1 MTFFQ
6 VPSPDLSSLALGGA
20 TLRLLE
26 SYGFSADEK
35 YLLVRATYTDDADT
49 SYGLNYGFFIYDVQ
63 DRAYVSNLNA
73 QIVGVDNARDVDVVS
88 AQIVGNSSNLTTIA
102 LVQTKGSDTMRLT
115 SMVNGQVVSSDLIA
129 ELTDIENVGIESF
142 QLARSGRFLAVQTS
156 NAQLSSDNQ
165 PDTNDSSDI
174 YLFDL
179 STGVVT
185 RVSYVGGSEVN
196 EPTYLKS
203 IFVEG
208 NQVSIGFVT
217 DAAFVSPSRVD
228 TNSTNYNADAGFR
241 SDAYVWSSS
250 FDTDGLIGNGRFD
263 LQSIATDGTASGYV
277 SSDDTLQVTSAG
289 VYYTSSSETLINA
302 DSNGEKDV
310 YFTDSGGV
318 VSRLNPPFVAEL
330 ASGAIFLGASK
341 NGSRAAFLTDSDE
354 ISGATGAQQLILLDT
369 KTGDVSVVSEDNGVL
384 ANDWVINGYVSASGY
399 SVAFTSAANNLTQ
412 EPLAAASGSLFV
424 KIDTV
429 PIVGQVYH
437 WRTHALLS
445 ETNLAIVDASADA
458 DGAPVANIDTDA
470 FGAYSLIN
478 LGSGESRLTAT
489 KTLVEADT
497 NRVITSADAL
507 AALKIAV
514 GLNPN
519 TNQEQPV
526 SPYQLIAA
534 DVNKDGRVTSADALA
549 TLKIAVGLV
558 DAVPQEWLFVPES
571 AAYWNEIDG
580 VFTLSQ
586 SSVEWDAEGL
596 LLDSPDTGAVNFVA
610 LLLGDVNGSWDAP
623 DSAVLLDEAYFI
635 ALEEAGYGPL
645 TQWGEFPGI

>member
-1 MTFFQ
+1 MIFFQ
-6 VPSPDLSSLALGGA
+6 IPSPDLSTLALGGA

-26 SYGFSADEK
+26 SYGFSADEN

-102 LVQTKGSDTMRLT
+102 LVQTKGSETMRLT

-156 NAQLSSDNQ
+156 NAQLSLDNQ

-250 FDTDGLIGNGRFD
+250 FNTDGLIGNGRFD

-277 SSDDTLQVTSAG
+277 SSDDTLQITTAG
-289 VYYTSSSETLINA
+289 VFFTSSSETLINA
-302 DSNGEKDV
+302 DFNGEKDV
-310 YFTDSGGV
+310 YFTDTGAV

-330 ASGAIFLGASK
+330 ASGAIFLGANK

-369 KTGDVSVVSEDNGVL
+369 NTGDASVVSEDKGVL
-384 ANDWVINGYVSASGY
+384 ANDWVISGSVSASGY

-424 KIDTV
+424 KIDKV

-437 WRTHALLS
+437 WRTHALLGDTKV
-445 ETNLAIVDASADA
+445 EIVDGADSTA
-458 DGAPVANIDTDA
+458 VANIDTDA
-470 FGAYSLIN
+470 FGAYSLTN
-478 LGSGESRLTAT
+478 LTSGESRLTAT
-489 KTLVEADT
+489 KTLVESDT
-497 NRVITSADAL
+497 NRVVTSADAL

-534 DVNKDGRVTSADALA
+534 DVNKDGRVSSADALA

-571 AAYWNEIDG
+571 AAYWDESDG
-580 VFTLSQ
+580 VFTLSR
-586 SSVEWDAEGL
+586 SSVEWDPEGL
-596 LLDSPDTGAVNFVA
+596 LLDSPDIGEVNFVA
-610 LLLGDVNGSWDAP
+610 LLLGDVNGSWDSP
-623 DSAVLLDEAYFI
+623 DSAVLLEEAYFI
-635 ALEEAGYGPL
+635 ALDDAGYGPL

>member
-6 VPSPDLSSLALGGA
+6 VPSPDLSTLALGGA

-49 SYGLNYGFFIYDVQ
+49 SYGLNYGFFIYDLQ
-63 DRAYVSNLNA
+63 DRVYVSNLNA

-102 LVQTKGSDTMRLT
+102 LVQTKGSETMRLT
-115 SMVNGQVVSSDLIA
+115 SLVNGQVVSSDLIA

-241 SDAYVWSSS
+241 SDAYIWSSS
-250 FDTDGLIGNGRFD
+250 FNTDGLIGNGRFD

-277 SSDDTLQVTSAG
+277 SSDDTLQITSAG
-289 VYYTSSSETLINA
+289 VFFTSSSETLINA

-310 YFTDSGGV
+310 YFTDKGAV
-318 VSRLNPPFVAEL
+318 VTRLNPPFVAEL
-330 ASGAIFLGASK
+330 ASGAIFLGANK
-341 NGSRAAFLTDSDE
+341 NGSKAAFLTDSDE

-369 KTGDVSVVSEDNGVL
+369 NTGDASVVSEDNGVL
-384 ANDWVINGYVSASGY
+384 ANDWVISGSVSASGY
-399 SVAFTSAANNLTQ
+399 SVAFTSSANNLTQ

-424 KIDTV
+424 KIDKV

-437 WRTHALLS
+437 WRTHALLG
-445 ETNLAIVDASADA
+445 ETNVEIVDDA
-458 DGAPVANIDTDA
+458 DRAAVANIDTDA
-470 FGAYSLIN
+470 FGAYSLTN
-478 LGSGESRLTAT
+478 LASGESRLTAT
-489 KTLVEADT
+489 KTLVESDT
-497 NRVITSADAL
+497 NRVVTSADAL

-534 DVNKDGRVTSADALA
+534 DVNKDGRVSSADALA

-571 AAYWNEIDG
+571 TAYWDESDG
-580 VFTLSQ
+580 VFTLSR
-586 SSVEWDAEGL
+586 SSVEWDSEGL
-596 LLDSPDTGAVNFVA
+596 LLDSSDTGEVNFVA
-610 LLLGDVNGSWDAP
+610 LLLGDVNGSWDSP

-635 ALEEAGYGPL
+635 ALDEAGYGPL